1 MATILCELQVY
12 SKLLKATA
20 AKISGV
26 NHLAKEGK
34 MVWRAQGGQINYE
47 ENFVSKD
54 FVSSPTTEKVINFKI
69 VQLET

>member
-1 MATILCELQVY
+1 
-12 SKLLKATA
+12 
-20 AKISGV
+20 
-26 NHLAKEGK
+26 
-34 MVWRAQGGQINYE
+34 MVWRAQGGQINDE